1 MWDNGVELIPSM
13 VDGQFSSAI
22 KLPSEV
28 VYLKIM
34 KNLFNKPLI
43 SRHSIGKLI
52 FRTTLFA
59 DGLQLQL

>member
-22 KLPSEV
+22 KLPLEV

-34 KNLFNKPLI
+34 KNLFNKPLF
-43 SRHSIGKLI
+43 SGHSIRKYI